1 MSTGPLE
8 TRRMDPHQIT
18 ILFDLL
24 KDMAN
29 AMHTLG
35 EEARELRKEH
45 TALRQQME
53 LIQAAVSH
61 YVGTS

>member
-1 MSTGPLE
+1 
-8 TRRMDPHQIT
+8 MDPHQIT
-18 ILFDLL
+18 IFFGLLRDLA
-24 KDMAN
+24 D
-29 AMHTLG
+29 AMTTLG